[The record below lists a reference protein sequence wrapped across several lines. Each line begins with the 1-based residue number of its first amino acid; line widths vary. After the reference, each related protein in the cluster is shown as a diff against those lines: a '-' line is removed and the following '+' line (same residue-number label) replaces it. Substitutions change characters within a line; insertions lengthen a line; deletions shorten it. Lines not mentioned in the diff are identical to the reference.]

1 MCKENQLI
9 YLILSK
15 KLEEQIN
22 NKKKIKKKDNVAQQ
36 NLINIILNATLR
48 FLDIIWI

>member
-1 MCKENQLI
+1 MQIKCKVKTVQNIIKKKKLSKMKVLI

-22 NKKKIKKKDNVAQQ
+22 NKKMVMW
-36 NLINIILNATLR
+36 LIM
-48 FLDIIWI
+48 